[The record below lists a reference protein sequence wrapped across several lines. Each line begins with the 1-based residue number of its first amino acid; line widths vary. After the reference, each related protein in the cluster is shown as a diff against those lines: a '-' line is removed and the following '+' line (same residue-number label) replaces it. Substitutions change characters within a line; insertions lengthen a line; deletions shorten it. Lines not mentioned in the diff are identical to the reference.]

1 MIQFFKDICDDFK
14 DICDEKF
21 GIILLL
27 LILAVPVLVGVGI
40 YQQFRPPKIIA
51 GTVVFKQYN
60 PAESTMTMIPISTGK
75 TVAIVPIYHY
85 HKENWMIKISENEKT
100 ETFYIPQKDWEKIK
114 VGDYFK
120 VENCSRREP
129 KFKISKEEY
138 ENNQ

>member
-14 DICDEKF
+14 YICDEPF

-120 VENCSRREP
+120 VENGSRREP